1 MSEET
6 VDLVALMNIRA
17 RTYGLLANLFRE
29 EVDADSLRELQAMRF
44 PTATGNAKVDEG
56 YHLLYDY
63 LKTAWDDS
71 VTELAIDFVRTFIG
85 HGVNAYSAAYP
96 YESVYMQ
103 RMSLRA
109 AEALAAGDE
118 DEAVGQLRTQRT
130 FLHDHLL
137 NWLPLLTNDM
147 RLFSRTLF
155 YQGLAQLAMGFAEED
170 ASILAELLD
179 SVEVAA

>member
-1 MSEET
+1 
-6 VDLVALMNIRA
+6 VALE
-17 RTYGLLANLFRE
+17 FE
-29 EVDADSLRELQAMRF
+29 F
-44 PTATGNAKVDEG
+44 
-56 YHLLYDY
+56 
-63 LKTAWDDS
+63 
-71 VTELAIDFVRTFIG
+71 
-85 HGVNAYSAAYP
+85 
-96 YESVYMQ
+96 MQ